1 MDSINPTQLFFTNL
15 ILCIPYV
22 LWLIFYIITIVIA
35 YYGYREQKFLGWLLL
50 LLNGILKLLQHI
62 PGAYSLY
69 AMGNVDAGEYGKVL
83 MKVKAV
89 NYIISPFTAILFIVG
104 LYLLLKEY
112 RTLIK
117 PIREEVDANLF

>member
-1 MDSINPTQLFFTNL
+1 MENTNLTQLFFTNI

-22 LWLIFYIITIVIA
+22 LWLIFHIVTIVIA

-50 LLNGILKLLQHI
+50 LLNGVIKLLQHI
-62 PGAYSLY
+62 PRAYSLY
-69 AMGNVDAGEYGKVL
+69 AMGNVNACDYGKVL
-83 MKVKAV
+83 MKVNAV
-89 NYIISPFTAILFIVG
+89 NYIISPFAAILFIAG

-117 PIREEVDANLF
+117 PIREEIDTDSF